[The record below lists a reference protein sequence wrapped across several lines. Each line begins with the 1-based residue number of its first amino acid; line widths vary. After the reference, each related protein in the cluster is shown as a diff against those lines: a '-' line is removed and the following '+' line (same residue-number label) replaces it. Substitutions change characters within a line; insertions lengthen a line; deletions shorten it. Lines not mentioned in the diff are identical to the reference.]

1 MLAVPK
7 GLNEGLDDP
16 AQNDRTNQLRGRVGT
31 NILVA
36 AGYLAQAHFVQ
47 DRIGKPPLNYYVL
60 EPDGRAADCASPYAL
75 VPEDVIEG
83 GDAAFA
89 VGHAAR
95 IALAIVAVE
104 KFNRN
109 AIHRFA
115 EISYARLYRKVFGRL
130 PDLSFGP
137 A

>member
-1 MLAVPK
+1 
-7 GLNEGLDDP
+7 
-16 AQNDRTNQLRGRVGT
+16 
-31 NILVA
+31 
-36 AGYLAQAHFVQ
+36 
-47 DRIGKPPLNYYVL
+47 VL

-137 A
+137 AQIPSRYYVDLPPSDLIGQRWHLGRPCLRTNCSICYGTNVPR